1 MVNKVMAKL
10 RQVRFEYKR
19 NKEQKLLNN
28 FVTIHADKI
37 NKPAFDEMKDAQKV
51 MVNYV
56 MNKGVGV
63 DIYDAKEA
71 VASGFAVKPHK
82 EETLAGKLLVK
93 VTNLLNG
100 MIDEKLISADT
111 KQIHRVE
118 KNDFIVFDVPSDGVQ
133 YARKTKKSYED
144 TFLRNLYRNIQEMT
158 EKVTK

>member
-19 NKEQKLLNN
+19 GKEQKLLDN
-28 FVTIHADKI
+28 FVTIHADRM
-37 NKPAFDEMKDAQKV
+37 NKPAYDEIKDAQKV
-51 MVNYV
+51 MANYV
-56 MNKGVGV
+56 MRNGVGV
-63 DIYDAKEA
+63 DIYDAQEA
-71 VASGFAVKPHK
+71 VTSGFAVKPHK
-82 EETLAGKLLVK
+82 NETLADKLLVK

-100 MIDEKLISADT
+100 MVDEKLVSANT
-111 KQIHRVE
+111 KKVHRTENV
-118 KNDFIVFDVPSDGVQ
+118 DFIVFDIPEDGVQ